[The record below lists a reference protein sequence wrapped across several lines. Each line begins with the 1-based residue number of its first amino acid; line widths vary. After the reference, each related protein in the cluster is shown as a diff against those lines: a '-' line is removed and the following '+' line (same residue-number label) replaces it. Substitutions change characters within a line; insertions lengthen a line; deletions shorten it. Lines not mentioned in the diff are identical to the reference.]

1 MRLSCRFQMTNRRHF
16 GYMMMRCHIP
26 GSCRNGGDYGSSRGY
41 RMEQLNDFFK
51 AASGFVWGV
60 PLLVLLVGTGLL
72 LTVRLRCIQVTMLGH
87 ALRETFVRPEKN
99 EAGDVSHFK
108 ALMIALAATIGTGNI
123 IGVATAISVGGPGA
137 LFWMWVTAA
146 VGMATKYAEGV
157 LAVKYRVVDDNG
169 EMAGGPMYYLE
180 HGLGQKW
187 LGFLFALFGAFA
199 SFGIGNMVQ
208 ANAIAG
214 NLHDS
219 LGIAPL
225 ATGIVLTVCTA
236 AVILGGVKKIGNVS
250 AVMVPVMAVVY
261 VAGCLVIL
269 GRFAGE
275 LPAAFVLVFSDAFT
289 GSAATG
295 GFVGATVML
304 AIQKGVSRGVFSNE
318 SGLGSAPIAAAAAKT
333 NEPCEQA
340 LVSMTGTFI
349 DTIIVCTMTGLVLIV
364 TGAWHAGTPVATLTR
379 SAFDTGLPGSAGGII
394 VSFGI
399 IFFAY
404 STIIGWAYY
413 GEKCMEYLLGVRAL
427 VPYRLVYS
435 LAVAVGATVKLDLVW
450 NFADVMNGLMAI
462 PNLIGLLGLS
472 GVIVAETNRF
482 LKEKRGAEVK
492 PQLSEE

>member
-1 MRLSCRFQMTNRRHF
+1 
-16 GYMMMRCHIP
+16 
-26 GSCRNGGDYGSSRGY
+26 
-41 RMEQLNDFFK
+41 MEQLNSFFA

-60 PLLVLLVGTGLL
+60 PLLVLLVGTGIF
-72 LTVRLRCIQVTMLGH
+72 LTVRLRGIQVTMLGH
-87 ALRETFVRPEKN
+87 ALRETFARPKVN
-99 EAGDVSHFK
+99 ERGDVSHFK

-180 HGLGQKW
+180 RGLGQKW
-187 LGFLFALFGAFA
+187 LGTLFAVFGSIAA
-199 SFGIGNMVQ
+199 FGIGNMVQ

-214 NLHDS
+214 NLQDA
-219 LGIAPL
+219 LGIEQIITGVVL
-225 ATGIVLTVCTA
+225 AVCTA
-236 AVILGGVKKIGNVS
+236 GVVLGGVKKIGNVS
-250 AVMVPVMAVVY
+250 AVMVPVMAVIY
-261 VAGCLVIL
+261 VSGCLVIL
-269 GRFAGE
+269 ARFAGE
-275 LPAAFVLVFSDAFT
+275 VPAAFALVFRDAFT
-289 GSAATG
+289 GTAATG
-295 GFVGATVML
+295 GFLGATVML

-364 TGAWHAGTPVATLTR
+364 TGAWHSGAEVTTLTR
-379 SAFDTGLPGSAGGII
+379 SAFDIGLPGNSGGFI

-404 STIIGWAYY
+404 STILGWAYY

-427 VPYRLVYS
+427 LPYRLVYS
-435 LAVAVGATVKLDLVW
+435 SCVAVGATIKLDLVW

-482 LKEKRGAEVK
+482 LAEKRSMK
-492 PQLSEE
+492 

>member
-1 MRLSCRFQMTNRRHF
+1 
-16 GYMMMRCHIP
+16 
-26 GSCRNGGDYGSSRGY
+26 
-41 RMEQLNDFFK
+41 MEQLNGFFA
-51 AASGFVWGV
+51 AASSFVWGI
-60 PLLVLLVGTGLL
+60 PLLALLVGTGIF
-72 LTVRLRCIQVTMLGH
+72 LTVRLRGIQVTMLGH
-87 ALRETFVRPEKN
+87 ALRETFARPKVN
-99 EAGDVSHFK
+99 EAGDISHFK

-157 LAVKYRVVDDNG
+157 LAVKFRLVDANG

-180 HGLGQKW
+180 RGLGQKW
-187 LGFLFALFGAFA
+187 LGVLFALFGAIA
-199 SFGIGNMVQ
+199 AFGIGNMVQ
-208 ANAIAG
+208 ANAVAG
-214 NLHDS
+214 NLQES
-219 LGIAPL
+219 LGLDPAIS
-225 ATGIVLTVCTA
+225 GVVLTICTA

-250 AVMVPVMAVVY
+250 GVMVPVMAVVY
-261 VAGCLVIL
+261 VSGCLFIL
-269 GRFAGE
+269 ARFSGE
-275 LPAAFVLVFSDAFT
+275 VPGAIALVFRDAFT
-289 GSAATG
+289 GTAATG
-295 GFVGATVML
+295 GFLGATVML

-349 DTIIVCTMTGLVLIV
+349 DTIIICTMTGLVLVV
-364 TGAWHAGTPVATLTR
+364 TGAWHSGAAVTALTR
-379 SAFDTGLPGSAGGII
+379 SAFDIGLPGNSGGFI

-427 VPYRLVYS
+427 LPYRLVYS
-435 LAVAVGATVKLDLVW
+435 ICVAVGAMVKLDLVW

-472 GVIVAETNRF
+472 GVIVTETNRF
-482 LKEKRGAEVK
+482 MEQRRVK
-492 PQLSEE
+492 

>member
-1 MRLSCRFQMTNRRHF
+1 
-16 GYMMMRCHIP
+16 
-26 GSCRNGGDYGSSRGY
+26 
-41 RMEQLNDFFK
+41 MEQLNSFFA

-60 PLLVLLVGTGLL
+60 PLLVLLVGTGIF
-72 LTVRLRCIQVTMLGH
+72 LTVRLRGIQVTMLGH
-87 ALRETFVRPEKN
+87 ALRETFARPKVN

-157 LAVKYRVVDDNG
+157 LAVKYRVVDANG

-180 HGLGQKW
+180 RGLGQKW
-187 LGFLFALFGAFA
+187 LGFLFALFGAIA

-208 ANAIAG
+208 ANAVAG
-214 NLHDS
+214 NLQES
-219 LGIAPL
+219 LGFDTTVTGVVL
-225 ATGIVLTVCTA
+225 AICTA
-236 AVILGGVKKIGNVS
+236 VVILGGVKKIGNVS

-261 VAGCLVIL
+261 VGGCLLIL

-275 LPAAFVLVFSDAFT
+275 VPGALALVFQDAFT
-289 GSAATG
+289 GTAATG
-295 GFVGATVML
+295 GFLGATVML

-349 DTIIVCTMTGLVLIV
+349 DTIIVCSMTGLVLIV
-364 TGAWHAGTPVATLTR
+364 TGAWHSGAAVTALTR
-379 SAFDTGLPGSAGGII
+379 SAFDTGLPGNFGGFI

-404 STIIGWAYY
+404 STILGWAYY
-413 GEKCMEYLLGVRAL
+413 GEKCMEYLFGVRAL
-427 VPYRLVYS
+427 LPYRLFYS
-435 LAVAVGATVKLDLVW
+435 VCVAIGATVKLDLVW

-482 LKEKRGAEVK
+482 LAEKRG
-492 PQLSEE
+492 SR

>member
-1 MRLSCRFQMTNRRHF
+1 
-16 GYMMMRCHIP
+16 
-26 GSCRNGGDYGSSRGY
+26 
-41 RMEQLNDFFK
+41 MEQLNNFFA
-51 AASGFVWGV
+51 AASGYVWGV
-60 PLLVLLVGTGLL
+60 PLLVLLVGTGIL
-72 LTVRLRCIQVTMLGH
+72 LTVRLRGIQVTMLGH
-87 ALRETFVRPEKN
+87 ALRETFARSRAN
-99 EAGDVSHFK
+99 EMGDISHFK

-146 VGMATKYAEGV
+146 VGMATKYGEGV
-157 LAVKYRVVDDNG
+157 LAVKYRVVDENG

-180 HGLGQKW
+180 RGLGQKW
-187 LGFLFALFGAFA
+187 LGVLFALFGAIA

-208 ANAIAG
+208 ANAVSG
-214 NLHDS
+214 NLKEA
-219 LGIAPL
+219 LGIDPL
-225 ATGIVLTVCTA
+225 LTGVVLAVCTA
-236 AVILGGVKKIGNVS
+236 AVIIGGVKKIGNVA

-261 VAGCLVIL
+261 VLGCLAIL
-269 GRFAGE
+269 VRFAGE
-275 LPAAFVLVFSDAFT
+275 VPAAFALVLSDAFT
-289 GSAATG
+289 GTAATG

-333 NEPCEQA
+333 NEPCQQA

-364 TGAWHAGTPVATLTR
+364 TGAWHSGTEVAALTK
-379 SAFDTGLPGSAGGII
+379 SAFDIGLPGNAGGFI

-404 STIIGWAYY
+404 STILGWAYY
-413 GEKCMEYLLGVRAL
+413 GEKCMEYLAGVRAVL
-427 VPYRLVYS
+427 PYRLIYS
-435 LAVAVGATVKLDLVW
+435 VSVAVGATVKLDLVW

-462 PNLIGLLGLS
+462 PNLIGLVGLS

-482 LKEKRGAEVK
+482 LKETGGTGREPVTPG
-492 PQLSEE
+492 Q

>member
-1 MRLSCRFQMTNRRHF
+1 
-16 GYMMMRCHIP
+16 
-26 GSCRNGGDYGSSRGY
+26 
-41 RMEQLNDFFK
+41 MEQLNSFFA
-51 AASGFVWGV
+51 AASSFVWGV
-60 PLLVLLVGTGLL
+60 PLLVLLVGTGLF
-72 LTVRLRCIQVTMLGH
+72 LTVRLRGIQVTMLGH
-87 ALRETFVRPEKN
+87 ALRETFARPKVN
-99 EAGDVSHFK
+99 EAGDISHFK

-157 LAVKYRVVDDNG
+157 LAVKYRVVDENG

-180 HGLGQKW
+180 RGLGQKW
-187 LGFLFALFGAFA
+187 LGVLFAIFGAAA

-208 ANAIAG
+208 ANAVAG
-214 NLHDS
+214 NLHES
-219 LGIAPL
+219 LGISTTITGVVL
-225 ATGIVLTVCTA
+225 AICTA
-236 AVILGGVKKIGNVS
+236 GVILGGVKNIGNVS

-261 VAGCLVIL
+261 VGGCLFIL
-269 GRFAGE
+269 ARFAGE
-275 LPAAFVLVFSDAFT
+275 VPGAIALVFSDAFT
-289 GSAATG
+289 GTAATG
-295 GFVGATVML
+295 GFLGATVML

-349 DTIIVCTMTGLVLIV
+349 DTIIVCSMTGLVLIV
-364 TGAWHAGTPVATLTR
+364 TGAWHSGAAVTAMTR
-379 SAFDTGLPGSAGGII
+379 SAFDTGLPGSSGGFI

-404 STIIGWAYY
+404 STILGWAYY

-427 VPYRLVYS
+427 MPYRLVYS
-435 LAVAVGATVKLDLVW
+435 VCVAIGATVKLDLVW

-462 PNLIGLLGLS
+462 PNLIALLGLS

-482 LKEKRGAEVK
+482 MEQRRAK
-492 PQLSEE
+492 

>member
-1 MRLSCRFQMTNRRHF
+1 
-16 GYMMMRCHIP
+16 
-26 GSCRNGGDYGSSRGY
+26 
-41 RMEQLNDFFK
+41 MEQLNSFFA
-51 AASGFVWGV
+51 AASSFVWGV
-60 PLLVLLVGTGLL
+60 PLLVLLVGTGLF
-72 LTVRLRCIQVTMLGH
+72 LTVRLRGIQVTMLGH
-87 ALRETFVRPEKN
+87 ALRETFARPKVN
-99 EAGDVSHFK
+99 EAGDISHFK

-157 LAVKYRVVDDNG
+157 LAVKYRVVDENG

-180 HGLGQKW
+180 RGLGQKW
-187 LGFLFALFGAFA
+187 LGVLFAIFGAAA

-208 ANAIAG
+208 ANAVAG
-214 NLHDS
+214 NLHES
-219 LGIAPL
+219 LGISTTITGVVL
-225 ATGIVLTVCTA
+225 AICTA
-236 AVILGGVKKIGNVS
+236 GVIMGGVKNIGNVS

-261 VAGCLVIL
+261 VGGCLFIL
-269 GRFAGE
+269 ARFAGE
-275 LPAAFVLVFSDAFT
+275 VPGAIALVFSDAFT
-289 GSAATG
+289 GTAATG
-295 GFVGATVML
+295 GFLGATVML

-349 DTIIVCTMTGLVLIV
+349 DTIIVCSMTGLVLIV
-364 TGAWHAGTPVATLTR
+364 TGAWHSGAAVTAMTR
-379 SAFDTGLPGSAGGII
+379 SAFDTGLPGSSGGFI

-404 STIIGWAYY
+404 STILGWAYY

-427 VPYRLVYS
+427 MPYRLVYS
-435 LAVAVGATVKLDLVW
+435 VCVAIGATVKLDLVW

-462 PNLIGLLGLS
+462 PNLIALLGLS

-482 LKEKRGAEVK
+482 MEQRRAK
-492 PQLSEE
+492 